1 MEPSSIH
8 IAEKLLNIGG
18 TAGVLYVAIYYLVRT
33 LKSQY
38 DDRILTLEKRSDKC
52 EEDRKSLHQEIRAMQ
67 SEQLR
72 LIERIAKVD

>member
-8 IAEKLLNIGG
+8 IVEKLLNIGG

-38 DDRILTLEKRSDKC
+38 DDRILALEKRSDKC
-52 EEDRKSLHQEIRAMQ
+52 EEDRRALHQEIRQMQ
-67 SEQLR
+67 VEQMR
-72 LIERIAKVD
+72 LIERIARVD